1 MNGWSDMAGVIAG
14 QLYKAQYATSYE
26 KPLIV
31 TMEFLAVG
39 IVEYFSFE

>member
-1 MNGWSDMAGVIAG
+1 MPLVVSVGRRSHNSPFRLSLLVD
-14 QLYKAQYATSYE
+14 E